1 MKKTIYL
8 SSPFLLL
15 FLFFGLHIKGQ
26 PTTKNY
32 PSLLWE
38 VIHPSNPQ
46 KVSYL
51 YGTMHV
57 SKKLAFNLS
66 DTFFIGLR
74 NADII
79 ALESEPTDWMEEVM
93 DLKYATEYFGAYPTY
108 KYIQKGF
115 YQRIFPLSAPQND
128 EVGGLISSRDLMINS
143 LQYRN
148 NPYMLDFEEDTYLD
162 MFIHMSAKK
171 TGRRVVGLENIAHT
185 NDLHRLARSERRSP
199 KDDKPIPLWLEEKM
213 KDQDLGSIFENAY
226 RQQDLDLMMEL
237 LGLFQSDHYSRW
249 FLEERNRL
257 MADSM
262 VVLMQTK
269 SVFAGVGAAH
279 LAGDKGMVTF
289 LRQNGCKV
297 RPVVFM
303 KTDLATQEKS
313 MLDSLKTPLQLILQT
328 APDAQFSMLLP
339 AKLYEL
345 PYSGKHYLCS
355 EMTNGSFVSI
365 IKQNTFN
372 LLSGLTPEHYL
383 DKVDSLLFENIPG
396 TILSKRSI
404 ENGPYKGIEIKNKTK
419 TGNHQHYQIF
429 STPFELII
437 FKMGGTGDFILDWS
451 DSVFNSLRFAPH
463 PPRKSEW
470 TKVSHVFGGF
480 SVQVPEVHVFD
491 VNTPVTSVYNQ
502 PMIQAF
508 DPKTGNQFLLTRN
521 VLMDY
526 FYLEEDNFELER
538 TAEKLAKKHK
548 MELVNQKLVT
558 YQGLPALEFALK
570 NKKNKLVHFKMIISG
585 GHYYLLAA
593 KIEKE
598 KGQLAQFFNSFE
610 ITSFQYQ
617 KPFAQFTDTFLYFNT
632 LTSKDINESNIRL
645 GSSPEKPKD
654 YEEQTEA
661 YVYLAETG
669 ESVRVYF
676 RKYHQYE
683 YYPSIDSIFKEDIA
697 DITRDNS
704 QFVISKSQSETDE
717 LHILD
722 ALLGDTGSLRAIK
735 LRIVVKKTGDTKYT
749 LRSLVDTV
757 HQSSPFLDAF
767 YTNFSPFDTVMQ
779 ASVFD
784 KKGDLFLDDIV
795 SQDTANF
802 KRAMS
807 SLHYVYLDSTN
818 TDRVLSLLEKYDFEK
833 QERGFLRHLLLREL
847 SVVKDNKLI
856 PFAKELYL
864 DNNTNYPMQIA
875 ALAIICAQVNE
886 EAIDTLKS
894 IMLQELPF
902 VMDDDTYI
910 LSPIRYQKMELW
922 KKMYPLLFQ
931 FDNITEYKNII
942 YRDLSNLLD
951 SNVIDA
957 SFYESFVPKLLI
969 DAEFVLKKHMANEQ
983 KKELE
988 KAKSQAVEQTKSTAG
1003 LGNPND
1009 NLVQKYQL
1017 LLPHLSNPEVSAL
1030 VANYDSY
1037 IQSEANKIAMMQ
1049 VRNQQKL
1056 PFEKDPIIAIAQKP
1070 NMLLDVYKALKDVNA
1085 LDVLPTSLLNDQ
1097 MLAKLTINAGKSTY
1111 YYGSNKFDFEK
1122 DTFVLRKQEP
1132 ALMKG
1137 KTYKVYT
1144 YEVKQFISK
1153 TDAEKSSF
1161 TPKDFRKLA
1170 LIAVQLEQGKVDP
1183 TLDNYN
1189 TTVRIENPERVEKY
1203 MEEMLEEFL
1212 VKDRK
1217 RASAKEVSDSM
1228 YDYWDF

>member
-15 FLFFGLHIKGQ
+15 FLFFGLQIQGQ

-108 KYIQKGF
+108 NYIQKGF
-115 YQRIFPLSAPQND
+115 YQRIFPLTSPQND
-128 EVGGLISSRDLMINS
+128 EIGGLISSRDLMINS

-185 NDLHRLARSERRSP
+185 NDLHRLARSERRTP

-213 KDQDLGSIFENAY
+213 KEQDLGSIFENAY

-262 VVLMQTK
+262 VVLMKTK

-279 LAGDKGMVTF
+279 LAGDKGMVNF

-297 RPVVFM
+297 RPVSFS
-303 KTDLATQEKS
+303 KTDFAVEEKK
-313 MLDSLKTPLQLILQT
+313 MLDSLKTPLKLTLQT

-365 IKQNTFN
+365 IKLNTFN
-372 LLSGLTPEHYL
+372 ILSGLTPEHYL

-419 TGNHQHYQIF
+419 TGNHQHYQIY

-451 DSVFNSLRFAPH
+451 DSVFNSLRFKPF
-463 PPRKSEW
+463 PTKKTEW
-470 TKVSHVFGGF
+470 KNVAHVFGGF

-508 DPKTGNQFLLTRN
+508 DPKSGNQFLLTRN

-538 TAEKLAKKHK
+538 TADKLAKKHK
-548 MELVNQKLVT
+548 MELVNKKLVT
-558 YQGLPALEFALK
+558 HQGLPALEFALK

-610 ITSFQYQ
+610 ITTFQYQ
-617 KPFAQFTDTFLYFNT
+617 KPFEQFTDTFLYFNT

-645 GSSPEKPKD
+645 GSSSEKPKD
-654 YEEQTEA
+654 YEEQTET

-704 QFVISKSQSETDE
+704 QFVISKSQSETDK

-722 ALLGDTGSLRAIK
+722 ALLGDTGSMRAIK
-735 LRIVVKKTGDTKYT
+735 LRIIVKKTGDTKYT

-767 YTNFSPFDTVMQ
+767 YTNFSPFDSVMQ

-795 SQDTANF
+795 SQDTTNF

-807 SLHYVYLDSTN
+807 SLQYVYLDSTN
-818 TDRVLSLLEKYDFEK
+818 TDKVIDLLHHFDFEK

-847 SVVKDNKLI
+847 SVVKDAKLI
-856 PFAKELYL
+856 PFSRELYL
-864 DNNTNYPMQIA
+864 NNHTNYPMQIA
-875 ALAIICAQVNE
+875 ALAIICAQENE

-894 IMLQELPF
+894 LMLQELPF
-902 VMDDDTYI
+902 IMDDDNYI

-922 KKMYPLLFQ
+922 KNMYPLLFQ
-931 FDNITEYKNII
+931 FDNITEYKNMI
-942 YRDLSNLLD
+942 YGDLSNLLD

-957 SFYESFVPKLLI
+957 KFYEGFVPKLLI
-969 DAEFVLKKHMANEQ
+969 DAEFVLKKHIANEQ

-988 KAKSQAVEQTKSTAG
+988 KAKSQAVEQKKSTEG
-1003 LGNPND
+1003 LGKPNHH
-1009 NLVQKYQL
+1009 LVQKYQL
-1017 LLPHLSNPEVSAL
+1017 LLPHLSNPEVAEL
-1030 VANYDSY
+1030 IAKYDSY
-1037 IQSEANKIAMMQ
+1037 IQSQANKIAMMQ
-1049 VRNQQKL
+1049 VRKQQQL
-1056 PFEKDPIIAIAQKP
+1056 SFDKDPIIKIAQNP
-1070 NMLLDVYKALKDVNA
+1070 NMLLDVYKALKDVEA
-1085 LDVLPTSLLNDQ
+1085 IDVLPKALLDDQ
-1097 MLAKLTINAGKSTY
+1097 FLAKLTINEGKSSY
-1111 YYGSNKFDFEK
+1111 YYGSSRFDFEK
-1122 DTFVLRKQEP
+1122 DTFSLIKQESVQ
-1132 ALMKG
+1132 MRG
-1137 KTYKVYT
+1137 KSYQVYT
-1144 YEVKQFISK
+1144 YDVKQFISK

-1161 TPKDFRKLA
+1161 APKDFRKLA
-1170 LIAVQLEQGKVDP
+1170 LIAVQTVQGKVDP
-1183 TLDNYN
+1183 TLENYN
-1189 TTVRIENPERVEKY
+1189 TTVRIENPERIEKY
-1203 MEEMLEEFL
+1203 LEEMFEEFL

-1217 RASAKEVSDSM
+1217 RASAKEVGEGM
-1228 YDYWDF
+1228 YDYYDF